1 MVPWLPWL
9 VTKNQTELNRIK
21 QLPVTPVS
29 ISSGQSFRTLAQ
41 RRSDDLTS
49 VGPGDVTYHPI
60 AVHRFDVK
68 TWLVSN
74 QVWYIAVQKIKGLIG
89 IYRENIWKYLVLLH
103 FTITVRIMTDPMTH
117 RPRLVSSQDGTTHA
131 GRFCWNLSIR
141 RSGPG
146 DLVIKDFGDFVE
158 KNRWIGW
165 FLLKESVVL
174 TMFQP
179 WNWWWCS
186 VFFLLN
192 HSVEKG

>member
-103 FTITVRIMTDPMTH
+103 FTITVRIMTDPMTRWPIDPGSFRLKMG
-117 RPRLVSSQDGTTHA
+117 RPTLEGSAGIFRFEDLDLGIWWSKTLVILWKKTA
-131 GRFCWNLSIR
+131 GLVDFCWR
-141 RSGPG
+141 
-146 DLVIKDFGDFVE
+146 
-158 KNRWIGW
+158 NRW
-165 FLLKESVVL
+165 FLLCFNHGIDGDVL
-174 TMFQP
+174 Y
-179 WNWWWCS
+179 
-186 VFFLLN
+186 FF
-192 HSVEKG
+192 S